1 MDWNLLVYFLLGYI
15 LNIHIYQEVPDP
27 DTNLMKFA
35 AFGPEQVHHQFSYWM
50 RFCPYYTNLIKPGSS
65 ARIARLDPIYDKRLS
80 RNEEEQGLGRWDHL
94 CVWLSWSVQS

>member
-35 AFGPEQVHHQFSYWM
+35 AFGPEQVHHQFSY
-50 RFCPYYTNLIKPGSS
+50 
-65 ARIARLDPIYDKRLS
+65 
-80 RNEEEQGLGRWDHL
+80 
-94 CVWLSWSVQS
+94 